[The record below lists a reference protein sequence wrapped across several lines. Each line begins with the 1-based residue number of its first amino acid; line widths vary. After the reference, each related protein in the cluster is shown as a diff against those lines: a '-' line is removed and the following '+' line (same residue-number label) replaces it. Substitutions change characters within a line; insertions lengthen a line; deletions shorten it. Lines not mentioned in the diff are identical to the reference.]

1 MTWVEPLFNFD
12 LPLFPEGNSD
22 ESEVGPALDQIS
34 FAPICKVLSFTDNKE
49 TMRAILLYKERL
61 VLSFYKF
68 V

>member
-1 MTWVEPLFNFD
+1 MTWVEPLPDFD
-12 LPLFPEGNSD
+12 LPTFPEGKSD

-49 TMRAILLYKERL
+49 TMRAI
-61 VLSFYKF
+61 FYAKN